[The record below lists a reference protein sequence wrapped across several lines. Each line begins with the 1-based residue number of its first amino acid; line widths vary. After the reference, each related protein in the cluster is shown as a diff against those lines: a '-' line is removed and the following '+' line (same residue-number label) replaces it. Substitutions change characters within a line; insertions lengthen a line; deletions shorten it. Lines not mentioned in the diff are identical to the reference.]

1 MDIKKI
7 KEHAA
12 TLRAVLNDCKAKLGT
27 LPAEA
32 EEAIAALESMG
43 EKAKSTKEA

>member
-7 KEHAA
+7 KEHTA
-12 TLRAVLNDCKAKLGT
+12 TLRAVLSDCKVKLGS
-27 LPAEA
+27 LPPEA

-43 EKAKSTKEA
+43 EKAKPTKEA

>member
-1 MDIKKI
+1 MDVKKV
-7 KEHAA
+7 KEHTA
-12 TLRAVLNDCKAKLGT
+12 TLRAVLIDCKAKLGS

-43 EKAKSTKEA
+43 EKAKPSKEA